1 MSGLR
6 DAAFEHA
13 RTPTGLVRDGIVGRN
28 AALRALSRETGPL
41 DELIAAAAAPG
52 AIVPLAARVGEVAL
66 ELHAV
71 ALPGAG
77 AVAVEV
83 HDVTAHRHLQET
95 VRRLTDILDNSAAL
109 IFVKD
114 LGGRYVLV
122 NDHFAQRFHLPR
134 ERIIGRTD
142 HEIFPAEAADAYA
155 ASDHTVLTSGRP
167 LEVEEPLTDVIDGR
181 WLSIKFPLRDEHGR
195 PYAVGG
201 ISTDITDRT
210 RAEAAEREA
219 RAEAERADRAKSE
232 FLSRMSHELRTPL
245 NAIIGFGQLLA
256 LEPLRAEGR
265 SGVEHILKAGEHLLA
280 LINEVLEITRLE
292 AGAQHLAS
300 GPVHACEP
308 LADALELVRPL
319 ARARDV
325 ELATDM
331 HGGLHRYVLA
341 DPQRLQQVLLNL
353 LVNAVKYNRHGGAV
367 RTYFAE
373 LPAGRLRT
381 VVVDTGPGM
390 DAAAAEKAFLPFER
404 LDADGAGIEGTGL
417 GLALSRSLA
426 EAMGGTVG
434 IAHTAPGEGSAFY
447 VELALADAPPGVA
460 IAQETPS
467 SVPEDVWEIGPARVL
482 YIEDSTANLE
492 LVGSIL
498 ARASGDIELIPAVR
512 GRAGVE
518 LALLHRPDVILLD
531 LDLPDIDGTEVLAT
545 LARDPRTARIPVVV
559 LSADATPASMDR
571 LSDTGIA
578 AYLTKPLR
586 MEAFL
591 GTLRAALTRV

>member
-1 MSGLR
+1 
-6 DAAFEHA
+6 
-13 RTPTGLVRDGIVGRN
+13 
-28 AALRALSRETGPL
+28 
-41 DELIAAAAAPG
+41 
-52 AIVPLAARVGEVAL
+52 
-66 ELHAV
+66 
-71 ALPGAG
+71 
-77 AVAVEV
+77 
-83 HDVTAHRHLQET
+83 
-95 VRRLTDILDNSAAL
+95 
-109 IFVKD
+109 
-114 LGGRYVLV
+114 
-122 NDHFAQRFHLPR
+122 
-134 ERIIGRTD
+134 
-142 HEIFPAEAADAYA
+142 
-155 ASDHTVLTSGRP
+155 VLTSGRP

-219 RAEAERADRAKSE
+219 RGQAERADQAKSE

-367 RTYFAE
+367 RTYFTE

-447 VELALADAPPGVA
+447 VELALAEAP
-460 IAQETPS
+460 
-467 SVPEDVWEIGPARVL
+467 
-482 YIEDSTANLE
+482 
-492 LVGSIL
+492 
-498 ARASGDIELIPAVR
+498 
-512 GRAGVE
+512 AGVC
-518 LALLHRPDVILLD
+518 RNQ
-531 LDLPDIDGTEVLAT
+531 
-545 LARDPRTARIPVVV
+545 
-559 LSADATPASMDR
+559 
-571 LSDTGIA
+571 
-578 AYLTKPLR
+578 
-586 MEAFL
+586 
-591 GTLRAALTRV
+591 

>member
-13 RTPTGLVRDGIVGRN
+13 RTPTALVQGGIVGRN
-28 AALRALSRETGPL
+28 AALRALTLAAGPL
-41 DELIAAAAAPG
+41 DEHIAAAAAPG
-52 AIVPLAARVGEVAL
+52 AVVPMAVRVGELAL

-71 ALPGAG
+71 ALPG

-83 HDVTAHRHLQET
+83 HDVTAHRHLQAT
-95 VRRLTDILDNSAAL
+95 VRLLTDILDNSAAL

-114 LGGRYVLV
+114 LAGRYVLV
-122 NDHFAQRFHLPR
+122 NEHFAQRFHLPR

-219 RAEAERADRAKSE
+219 RSQAERADRAKSE

-265 SGVEHILKAGEHLLA
+265 SGVEHIQKAGEHLLA

-292 AGAQHLAS
+292 AGTQHLAS
-300 GPVHACEP
+300 QPVHACEP
-308 LADALELVRPL
+308 LADALEFVTPL

-341 DPQRLQQVLLNL
+341 DPQRLRQVLLNL
-353 LVNAVKYNRHGGAV
+353 LVNAVKFNRHGGAV

-373 LPAGRLRT
+373 LPTGRLRT

-390 DAAAAEKAFLPFER
+390 DPATAEKAFLPFER
-404 LDADGAGIEGTGL
+404 LDADAAEIEGTGL

-447 VELALADAPPGVA
+447 VELALTDAPPAVA
-460 IAQETPS
+460 RVEEGPS
-467 SVPEDVWEIGPARVL
+467 SMPEGVWGIGPARVL
-482 YIEDSTANLE
+482 YIEDSAANLE

-498 ARASGDIELIPAVR
+498 ARAGRDIELITAVR

-518 LALLHRPDVILLD
+518 LAVLHRPDVILLD
-531 LDLPDIDGTEVLAT
+531 LDLPDVEGTEVLAT
-545 LARDPRTARIPVVV
+545 LTRDPRTAGIPVVV
-559 LSADATPASMDR
+559 LSADATPGSMDR
-571 LSDTGIA
+571 LAETRIA

-586 MEAFL
+586 METFL
-591 GTLRAALTRV
+591 ETLRAALA

>member
-13 RTPTGLVRDGIVGRN
+13 RTPTALVRDGIVGRN

-41 DELIAAAAAPG
+41 DALITAAAAPG
-52 AIVPLAARVGEVAL
+52 AVVPLAARVGEVAL

-122 NDHFAQRFHLPR
+122 NDHFAQRFRLPR

-219 RAEAERADRAKSE
+219 RGQAERADQAKSE

-245 NAIIGFGQLLA
+245 NAIIGLRAAPGPRAAASRGTIRRRAHPQGRRTPPRTHQRGAGDHAPGGRRPAPGLRAGARLRAACRRARAREAAGQGA
-256 LEPLRAEGR
+256 RRRAGHRHARRAAPLRARGP
-265 SGVEHILKAGEHLLA
+265 ATA
-280 LINEVLEITRLE
+280 P
-292 AGAQHLAS
+292 AGAAEPARQRREVQPPRRARAHVLHRAARGS
-300 GPVHACEP
+300 PPHGRGRHGPRDGRRRGREGVP
-308 LADALELVRPL
+308 ALRAAGRRRRGDRGHR
-319 ARARDV
+319 ARARA
-325 ELATDM
+325 LAQPRRGDGRDRRDRA
-331 HGGLHRYVLA
+331 HGAGGGVGVLRGA
-341 DPQRLQQVLLNL
+341 CARRRTAGRGDL
-353 LVNAVKYNRHGGAV
+353 AGGAV
-367 RTYFAE
+367 LR
-373 LPAGRLRT
+373 PGGRLGHRARARPLHRGQRGQPRARRKHP
-381 VVVDTGPGM
+381 GPGERRHRAHPRRARPGGGRARR
-390 DAAAAEKAFLPFER
+390 AAPARRDPPRPRPPRHRRHRGPRHAVTRPAHRPHPGRRALGRRDPGV
-404 LDADGAGIEGTGL
+404 DGPP
-417 GLALSRSLA
+417 RR
-426 EAMGGTVG
+426 
-434 IAHTAPGEGSAFY
+434 APGS
-447 VELALADAPPGVA
+447 PP
-460 IAQETPS
+460 T
-467 SVPEDVWEIGPARVL
+467 
-482 YIEDSTANLE
+482 
-492 LVGSIL
+492 
-498 ARASGDIELIPAVR
+498 
-512 GRAGVE
+512 
-518 LALLHRPDVILLD
+518 
-531 LDLPDIDGTEVLAT
+531 
-545 LARDPRTARIPVVV
+545 
-559 LSADATPASMDR
+559 
-571 LSDTGIA
+571 
-578 AYLTKPLR
+578 
-586 MEAFL
+586 
-591 GTLRAALTRV
+591 